1 MENDPANQPPFKPN
15 SHNSNYRAKRA
26 AAGGL
31 VTNTESPASD
41 KAAHGKNK
49 AEAIKNKSLAHNRFV
64 FGRFC
69 TQRLVHEIEILV
81 KVRNLMLASVAELC
95 LFVL

>member
-15 SHNSNYRAKRA
+15 SHNSNYRARKA
-26 AAGGL
+26 AVGGL

-49 AEAIKNKSLAHNRFV
+49 AEATAHDKSKVWLIIGLSLAAFA
-64 FGRFC
+64 
-69 TQRLVHEIEILV
+69 L
-81 KVRNLMLASVAELC
+81 SVSFMKLKF
-95 LFVL
+95 L